1 MTAPPVGIVLDMEGV
16 IHVAYRP
23 LPGAADAIRRLDA
36 AGIGLAILTNT
47 TSKPRS
53 AIAER
58 LAAMEIPLGAGQ
70 IVSAASATVAYL
82 QREHPDARV
91 LLLGEPGAFA
101 EVEES
106 GGLRLVERGA
116 EAEVVCLGGPDES
129 LTWSRLQEAF
139 RALMDGAAFVA
150 MQRNRWWP
158 TAEGPG
164 LDAGCFVAGLEYS
177 SGRDAHV
184 VGKPSADVYR
194 EALALVGA
202 EPGDGMMV
210 GDDPEADLGT
220 ARAIG
225 MRTCLVRTGKGA
237 SFPTP
242 YPDVTLDLPA
252 LAALP
257 DALGV

>member
-1 MTAPPVGIVLDMEGV
+1 MERPVGIVLDMEGV
-16 IHVAYRP
+16 IHVTYEP
-23 LPGAADAIRRLDA
+23 IPGAAEAIERLAA
-36 AGIGLAILTNT
+36 AGIELAILTNT
-47 TSKPRS
+47 TGKPRS

-58 LAAMEIPLGAGQ
+58 LAGMGIAFPAAR
-70 IVSAASATVAYL
+70 IVTAASATVAYL
-82 QREHPDARV
+82 QREHPGARV
-91 LLLGEPGAFA
+91 LLLGEPGAHA

-106 GGLRLVERGA
+106 GGLDLVERGA
-116 EAEVVCLGGPDES
+116 DADVVCIGGPDDS
-129 LTWSRLQEAF
+129 LTWSRLQEGF
-139 RALMDGAAFVA
+139 RALMEGAAFVA

-184 VGKPSADVYR
+184 VGKPSADGYR
-194 EALALVGA
+194 EALRLTGA
-202 EPGDGMMV
+202 EPASGMMV

-220 ARAIG
+220 ARTIG

-237 SFPTP
+237 SFPSP

-252 LAALP
+252 LGALP

>member
-1 MTAPPVGIVLDMEGV
+1 MGTPPVGIVLDMEGV
-16 IHVAYRP
+16 IHVAYTP
-23 LPGAADAIRRLDA
+23 LPGAADAIARLDA

-53 AIAER
+53 AIADR
-58 LAAMEIPLGAGQ
+58 LVEMGIDFPADR

-82 QREHPDARV
+82 QHEYPDARV
-91 LLLGEPGAFA
+91 LLLGEPGAYA

-106 GGLRLVERGA
+106 GGLRLVERGS
-116 EAEVVCLGGPDES
+116 EADVVCLGGPDDA
-129 LTWSRLQEAF
+129 LTWTRLQEAF
-139 RALMDGAAFVA
+139 RALMAGAAFVA

-158 TAEGPG
+158 TADGPG

-177 SGRDAHV
+177 SGRTAHV

-194 EALALVGA
+194 AALGLVGA
-202 EPGDGMMV
+202 APDEGMMV

-220 ARAIG
+220 ASAIG

-242 YPDVTLDLPA
+242 YPDATLDLPA
-252 LAALP
+252 LADLP
-257 DALGV
+257 GALGV